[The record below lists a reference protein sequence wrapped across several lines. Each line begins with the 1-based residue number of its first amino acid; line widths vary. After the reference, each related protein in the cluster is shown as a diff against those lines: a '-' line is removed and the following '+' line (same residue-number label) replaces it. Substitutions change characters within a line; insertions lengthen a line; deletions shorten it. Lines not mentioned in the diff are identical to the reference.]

1 MPESL
6 IPTDMCEKILNVNF
20 STQSYNGNK
29 HITVVRSCNGFT
41 VKNRGNSILVINQD
55 PLDPGE
61 SKAFGLNRGEVY
73 TGRIDISF
81 RAQAVQP
88 VPRVDAAFV
97 TQKFYL
103 FKEEENNKLR

>member
-1 MPESL
+1 M
-6 IPTDMCEKILNVNF
+6 LNVNF
-20 STQSYNGNK
+20 STQQYNGNK
-29 HITVVRSCNGFT
+29 HVTVVRNCNGFT
-41 VKNRGNSILVINQD
+41 VKNRGNSISVINQD

-88 VPRVDAAFV
+88 APRVDSAFV

-103 FKEEENNKLR
+103 IDDEGNNK